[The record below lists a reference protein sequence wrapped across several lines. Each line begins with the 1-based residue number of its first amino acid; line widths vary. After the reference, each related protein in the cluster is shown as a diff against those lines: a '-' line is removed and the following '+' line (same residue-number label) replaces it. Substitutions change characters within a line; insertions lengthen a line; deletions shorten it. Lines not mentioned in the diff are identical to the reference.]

1 VPDAQAAR
9 YVARDHVAHG
19 RRLWWV
25 PPDGG
30 AWERLPLDR
39 PRSPG
44 AVSSTAGAYE
54 VAEAILVHSTGDFTV
69 ASTNAL
75 AFRATVL
82 DGQLAEGELDLG
94 ADEVEGWLRD
104 RDLPLAPG
112 WGPLGPTP
120 VVACS
125 RTGPSSER
133 YEVSLDGWD
142 LLHIDL
148 EDARATARI
157 VVADSARPAAGWSG
171 EITVGEPADGHRAF
185 AAGSRVTSEA
195 LPFGGWAVQV
205 DDFDIAIVERHSTSA
220 RHARVAV
227 YDRGLDSEFL
237 RFDGNVAYRELV
249 TDPVTIGERLRLF
262 SAVGGPDRAIG
273 R

>member
-1 VPDAQAAR
+1 VPDPQAAR
-9 YVARDHVAHG
+9 YVARDHLAHG

-39 PRSPG
+39 PRSP
-44 AVSSTAGAYE
+44 AAAKSTAGAHE
-54 VAEAILVHSTGDFTV
+54 VAEAILVHATGDFTV
-69 ASTNAL
+69 ASTNAP

-82 DGQLAEGELDLG
+82 DGQLANGELHLR
-94 ADEVEGWLRD
+94 ADEVQDWLRD
-104 RDLPLAPG
+104 KDLPLAPG

-120 VVACS
+120 VVACT
-125 RTGPSSER
+125 RIGPSSER
-133 YEVSLDGWD
+133 YEVSLDGWE

-148 EDARATARI
+148 ADSRATARI
-157 VVADSARPAAGWSG
+157 VVADDARPSTRWFG

-205 DDFDIAIVERHSTSA
+205 DDFDIAIVERHPTSA

-237 RFDGNVAYRELV
+237 RFDGNIAYRELV
-249 TDPVTIGERLRLF
+249 PEPLTIGERLRLF
-262 SAVGGPDRAIG
+262 SAVGGVDRVIG